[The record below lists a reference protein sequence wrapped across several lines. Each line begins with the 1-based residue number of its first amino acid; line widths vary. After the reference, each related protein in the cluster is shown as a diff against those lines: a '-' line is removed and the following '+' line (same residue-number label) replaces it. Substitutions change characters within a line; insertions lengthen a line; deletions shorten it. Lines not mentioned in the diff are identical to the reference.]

1 MLTETSFIEI
11 YLKPLCS
18 SKGSLSLSDDAAI
31 LNPDPQ
37 QDIIISKDILIAGQ
51 HFFETDDPKDI
62 AYKALAV
69 NLSDIAAKG
78 AKPLSF
84 MLGIAFPEAPE
95 VKWAESFT
103 KGLQLTMQKFD
114 LSLLGGDTTGTKG
127 PLVVSITIF
136 GQIEKG
142 RMVKRSG
149 GNIGDQIYVSG
160 TLGDAALGFKLR
172 AAKEE
177 TKSWSLT
184 NEEKAELLEK
194 YLKPT
199 PRCALSKLIKEYAS
213 SSMDLSD
220 GLVADL
226 EKLCAA
232 AKRGAVIDY
241 DQIPL
246 SKSAQKL
253 FYEDK
258 VLKSH
263 CLRWG
268 DDYEILCT
276 IPQKDKAAFEKALR
290 EIKIHMTN
298 IGRIESIEHGV
309 IYRNENG
316 DELSLKGQKFSHF

>member
-1 MLTETSFIEI
+1 MLTETSFIKT

-51 HFFETDDPKDI
+51 HFFEIDDPKDI

-84 MLGIAFPEAPE
+84 MLGIAFPEAPGA
-95 VKWAESFT
+95 KWAESFVQ
-103 KGLQLTMQKFD
+103 GLKMAMQQFD

-149 GNIGDQIYVSG
+149 ANIGDQIYVSG

-172 AAKEE
+172 ADKEE
-177 TKSWSLT
+177 TKSWSLK
-184 NEEKAELLEK
+184 NEEKVELLDR
-194 YLKPT
+194 YLKPK
-199 PRCALSKLIKEYAS
+199 PRCVLSKIIKEYAS

-220 GLVADL
+220 GIVADL

-232 AKRGAVIDY
+232 SNCGAVIDY
-241 DQIPL
+241 DQIPV
-246 SKSAQKL
+246 SKPAQKL
-253 FYEDK
+253 FFEDK

-263 CLRWG
+263 CLGWG

-276 IPQKDKAAFEKALR
+276 IPQKDSEVFANTLR
-290 EIKIHMTN
+290 TIEIPMTN
-298 IGRIESIEHGV
+298 IGQIESIEHGV

-316 DELSLKGQKFSHF
+316 GELSLKGQKFSHF